1 MIIIYNI
8 DSYFLLFYFLVILCN
23 YIKINI
29 ELKKMFEK

>member
-8 DSYFLLFYFLVILCN
+8 DSYFLLFYFLVILYI